1 MLVGLTIRDV
11 VLIERLALGF
21 HAGLCVLTGET
32 GAGKS
37 ILLDAL
43 GLALGVRAESGLV
56 RQGAEQAVVTAEFA
70 VPEDHPA
77 RRLLV
82 EQGLDGDGTDALV
95 LRRVLAADGRSRAF
109 VNDQPASI
117 GLLRQLGDLLVEIEG
132 QFAQRG
138 LLDAATHREA
148 LDAFG
153 GHGPALA
160 ALAEA
165 RRAWRAARKAR
176 EEAEA
181 AIAAARA
188 DEAYL
193 RHALAELDALKPE
206 RGEEARLAETRLFL
220 QQREKL
226 GEALEAALIELAGE
240 RGAERAVNTALRPL
254 ERLRDK
260 VGERLDAVL
269 GALERTSAELREAIA
284 QVEAAS
290 RAVGPPGQSLEQI
303 EERLFA
309 LRALARKHNRAVEAL
324 GELRTEIGAKVAAL
338 EDGSDVLQRLVRREA
353 DSRAGYIAA
362 AAVVS
367 ALRRQAATALDGA
380 VAKELKPLKLDK
392 ALFRTVITT
401 LAEAEWG
408 ETGVERVH
416 FEVRTNP
423 GAPPGPLAKIASG
436 GELARFLLALKVVL
450 ARTLPALTLVFDEVD
465 SGIGGAVAA
474 AVGERLHRLGASL
487 QVLVV
492 THSPQVAA
500 KGTHH
505 WRVAKRQAASRTL
518 TTVAE
523 LSAPERQEEIAR
535 MLSGSVITA
544 EARAAA
550 ASLMGG
556 ARP

>member
-11 VLIERLALGF
+11 VLIERLELGF
-21 HAGLCVLTGET
+21 RAGLCVLTGET

-56 RQGAEQAVVTAEFA
+56 RPGAEQAVVAAEF
-70 VPEDHPA
+70 VLPSGHPA
-77 RRLLV
+77 HGLLAV
-82 EQGLDGDGTDALV
+82 EGLDGEGGGSLV

-109 VNDQPASI
+109 VNDQPASV
-117 GLLRQLGDLLVEIEG
+117 GLLRQLGELLVEIEG

-138 LLDAATHREA
+138 LLDSATHREA

-153 GHGPALA
+153 GHGADLA
-160 ALAEA
+160 TLAGA
-165 RRAWRAARKAR
+165 WRSWRAAREAR
-176 EEAEA
+176 LAAEA
-181 AIAAARA
+181 ALSRARA
-188 DEAYL
+188 DEEFL

-206 RGEEARLAETRLFL
+206 PGEEAGLAETRGFL

-226 GEALEAALIELAGE
+226 GQALEAALLELAGE
-240 RGAERAVNTALRPL
+240 RGAERAVNAALRPL

-260 VGERLDAVL
+260 VGGRLDAVIA
-269 GALERTSAELREAIA
+269 ALERAAAELREAIA
-284 QVEAAS
+284 QAEAAA

-309 LRALARKHNRAVEAL
+309 LRGLARKHNVAVDALADLRAGIA
-324 GELRTEIGAKVAAL
+324 AKVAAL
-338 EDGSDVLQRLVRREA
+338 EDGGGALQRLARREA
-353 DSRAGYIAA
+353 EARSDYVAA
-362 AAVVS
+362 ARKVS
-367 ALRRQAATALDGA
+367 ALRQAAARGLDTA
-380 VAKELKPLKLDK
+380 VVKELKPLKLDK
-392 ALFRTVITT
+392 ARFQTVLAP

-408 ETGVERVH
+408 EAGAERVF
-416 FEVRTNP
+416 FEVQTNP
-423 GAPPGPLAKIASG
+423 GAPPGPLARIASG

-474 AVGERLHRLGASL
+474 AVGERLHRLGESL

-505 WRVAKRQAASRTL
+505 WRVAKRQAQSRTL

-523 LSAPERQEEIAR
+523 LSAAERQEEIAR
-535 MLSGSVITA
+535 MLSGSVVTT

-550 ASLMGG
+550 ASLMG
-556 ARP
+556 APRP

>member
-1 MLVGLTIRDV
+1 MLQSLTIRDV
-11 VLIERLALGF
+11 VLIDRLELGF
-21 HAGLCVLTGET
+21 HPGLCVLTGET

-56 RQGAEQAVVTAEFA
+56 RQGAEQAVVTAVFA
-70 VPEDHPA
+70 LPPEHPA
-77 RRLLV
+77 RARVV
-82 EQGLDGDGTDALV
+82 EHGLEGEGDGVLV

-109 VNDQPASI
+109 VNDQPASV
-117 GLLRQLGDLLVEIEG
+117 GLLRDLGEMLVEIEG

-138 LLDAATHREA
+138 LLDASTHRDA

-153 GHGPALA
+153 GYGAELA
-160 ALAEA
+160 KMRTSWHRWREA
-165 RRAWRAARKAR
+165 RQAR
-176 EEAEA
+176 EAAEQRLA
-181 AIAAARA
+181 KARA
-188 DEAYL
+188 DEDYL
-193 RHALAELDALKPE
+193 RHALGELDALKPE
-206 RGEEARLAETRLFL
+206 RGEEQRLADSRAFL

-226 GEALEAALIELAGE
+226 GEALEAALIELAGD
-240 RGAERAVNTALRPL
+240 RGAERAVSTALRPL
-254 ERLRDK
+254 ERLREK
-260 VGERLDAVL
+260 LGERLHPAV
-269 GALERTSAELREAIA
+269 GALERASSELREAIA
-284 QVEAAS
+284 QVEAAL
-290 RAVGPPGQSLEQI
+290 RELGPAGQSLEQQ

-309 LRALARKHNRAVEAL
+309 LRALGRKHGVAVDALVDLRTDIARKLEAL
-324 GELRTEIGAKVAAL
+324 DDGGAEVKTLR
-338 EDGSDVLQRLVRREA
+338 RREA
-353 DSRAGYIAA
+353 EARNDYVSLANRVGERRRSAA
-362 AAVVS
+362 K
-367 ALRRQAATALDGA
+367 ALDAA

-392 ALFRTVITT
+392 ARFATVLTV
-401 LAEAEWG
+401 LPEEEW
-408 ETGVERVH
+408 
-416 FEVRTNP
+416 
-423 GAPPGPLAKIASG
+423 AAWG

-474 AVGERLHRLGASL
+474 AVGERLHRLGEKL

-505 WRVAKRQAASRTL
+505 WRVAKRQAASNTL

-523 LSAPERQEEIAR
+523 LSAAERQEEIAR

-550 ASLMGG
+550 ASRLGP